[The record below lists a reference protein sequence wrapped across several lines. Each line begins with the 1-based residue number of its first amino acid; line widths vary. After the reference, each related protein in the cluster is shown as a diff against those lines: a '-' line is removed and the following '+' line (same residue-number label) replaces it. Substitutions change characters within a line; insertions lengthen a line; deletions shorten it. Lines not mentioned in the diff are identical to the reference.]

1 LRIGPSCVVAEL
13 SLKLENPK
21 RRKVRRRTSLTRKRI
36 ASYPTAHILIEN
48 PSRLTL
54 QNVPGQRALLQGPQ
68 MLLVEFLLG
77 QNGLGAL
84 GHFARL
90 LIVQPAVAFSTRL
103 GILLPGSHKN

>member
-1 LRIGPSCVVAEL
+1 
-13 SLKLENPK
+13 
-21 RRKVRRRTSLTRKRI
+21 
-36 ASYPTAHILIEN
+36 
-48 PSRLTL
+48 
-54 QNVPGQRALLQGPQ
+54 

-103 GILLPGSHKN
+103 GILLPGKPTKN

>member
-1 LRIGPSCVVAEL
+1 
-13 SLKLENPK
+13 
-21 RRKVRRRTSLTRKRI
+21 
-36 ASYPTAHILIEN
+36 
-48 PSRLTL
+48 
-54 QNVPGQRALLQGPQ
+54 

-103 GILLPGSHKN
+103 GILLPGKPTKNSNILSGKFKRDLI